1 MLVRMYRAIAGFL
14 GKVLDR
20 ILLIDEAATADP
32 APAETNEQED
42 EATRPLDEVAAGRP
56 AESAPAADSRVH
68 VMRPTAELQICIARP
83 RNIEE
88 AEHVGERLKRRMP
101 VILNLESTDEAMAQR
116 IADYMSGAVHMVDAK
131 IAKGGRMV
139 WVYAPVD
146 MDIETLKVDQEQ
158 PKAHLFDEDE
168 PPLGRAASM

>member
-1 MLVRMYRAIAGFL
+1 MLVRMYRAITGFL

-20 ILLIDEAATADP
+20 ILLIDDAASADV
-32 APAETNEQED
+32 APPETDEPED
-42 EATRPLDEVAAGRP
+42 EATRPFDEAGGSRP
-56 AESAPAADSRVH
+56 AAAAPTGDGHVH
-68 VMRPTAELQICIARP
+68 VIRSTAELQICIARH

-116 IADYMSGAVHMVDAK
+116 IADYMSGAVHMVDAR

-146 MDIETLKVDQEQ
+146 MDIELLKVDQEQ

-168 PPLGRAASM
+168 PPMRRAAGL

>member
-1 MLVRMYRAIAGFL
+1 MLGRMYHGIAGFL

-20 ILLIDEAATADP
+20 ILLIDEEATLDSSPDETSPYEGAAPGAVEGQTANP
-32 APAETNEQED
+32 FAD
-42 EATRPLDEVAAGRP
+42 EA
-56 AESAPAADSRVH
+56 APDGRVH
-68 VMRPTAELQICIARP
+68 VMRTYADMQICIARP

-116 IADYMSGAVHMVDAK
+116 IADYMSGAVHMVDAR

-146 MDIETLKVDQEQ
+146 MEIELLKVDQEQ
-158 PKAHLFDEDE
+158 PRAHLFDEEE
-168 PPLGRAASM
+168 PPLRRAAVGM